1 VPQRRR
7 GTLART
13 RFDSIEDPETS
24 PLQFNANRQLL
35 SAVTAGLEVLFEEI
49 TVVTGEVIGQVPID
63 Q

>member
-13 RFDSIEDPETS
+13 HFDPIEDPETS
-24 PLQFNANRQLL
+24 PLQLDANRQPL

-49 TVVTGEVIGQVPID
+49 TVPLREVIG
-63 Q
+63 